1 MTNAASDRPARDDAE
16 NEAHTM
22 TETGNDHRQ
31 PPPGRDAGAPGP
43 DRHAR
48 YPHAQIRAIL
58 NTTRT
63 IALVGA
69 SANPA
74 RPSWIV
80 LKYLLD
86 RGYAVTPVNPG
97 LAGQDLLGR
106 RVAASLAEVQAAL
119 GDQPIDLVEIFR
131 NTAAAGPLVDEA
143 LSLAPLPKV
152 IWMQLGVRDD
162 AAAARAEARAA
173 ARKRG
178 GARRRC
184 PPSVGG
190 GGRGGGP
197 PRPPAAP
204 PRPPADGAPLAV

>member
-1 MTNAASDRPARDDAE
+1 MPP
-16 NEAHTM
+16 
-22 TETGNDHRQ
+22 TGDE
-31 PPPGRDAGAPGP
+31 PGTVA

-48 YPHAQIRAIL
+48 YPDARIRAIL
-58 NTTRT
+58 NDTRT

-106 RVAASLAEVQAAL
+106 RVAATLAEVQACL
-119 GDQPIDLVEIFR
+119 GDQPIDMVEIFR
-131 NTAAAGPLVDEA
+131 NSAAAGPLVNEA
-143 LSLAPLPKV
+143 LALSPLPKV

-162 AAAARAEARAA
+162 AAAARAEARGLTVIMNRCPKIEYGRLSGEIGWTGVNSRILS
-173 ARKRG
+173 ARKPVLAAKGVQKLTIAERG
-178 GARRRC
+178 RR
-184 PPSVGG
+184 G
-190 GGRGGGP
+190 
-197 PRPPAAP
+197 
-204 PRPPADGAPLAV
+204 D